1 MHPDCFSLNKYSR
14 GCCSSIEKTMLQSEM
29 FWMPFRSPVLGDIIF
44 AFGRIQMIR
53 INGSNPKKLMVLVL
67 STMVSFF

>member
-1 MHPDCFSLNKYSR
+1 
-14 GCCSSIEKTMLQSEM
+14 MLQSEM